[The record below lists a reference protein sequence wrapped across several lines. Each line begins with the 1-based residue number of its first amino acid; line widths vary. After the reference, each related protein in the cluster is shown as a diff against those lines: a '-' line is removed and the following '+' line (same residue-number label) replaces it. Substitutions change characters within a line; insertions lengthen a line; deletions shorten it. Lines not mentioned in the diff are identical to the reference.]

1 MKRKE
6 KIARSTIGVSI
17 STMVSRILGYIRD
30 MLTARLLG
38 AGMMADAVFVAY
50 RIPNLFRSL
59 LGEGALSSSFIP
71 VFVEFMK
78 TKGEEETKKFVKSIF
93 ITFLTVLTLLTIAGW
108 YFAPEIVRL
117 IAPGF
122 LNSPEKLALTINL
135 TRIIFPFMIA
145 IGMGALALGM
155 LNSLGRF
162 IIPALSP
169 CMLSVSEI
177 TFILFICPYME
188 KPVYGLAV
196 SIMIGGFAQLAF
208 QLPELIKKGY
218 FSFSILDGL
227 KNLRSM
233 VNHPGVK
240 KVCMLM
246 LPAAAGLSIGQ
257 VNMFVDTILASLL
270 REGSVTVIYF
280 ASRVML
286 LPLSL
291 FGVAIATVSLPLM
304 AESSVESDYNKFKST
319 MSSGLRMIFFT
330 MLPSTFGLM
339 FFGLPIIRVLFEHG
353 RFKAYDSVITSQ
365 ALFFF
370 SIGLIAFAG
379 VKVVVSAFY
388 ALKDTLTPV
397 LVAVFAMVLNLL
409 LNLIFII
416 PMGVGGIALATS
428 LAAFFNLFLLM
439 YELRAKIGALG
450 ISKMA
455 VSFIKTI
462 FASLPVIAVCI
473 LAETAFCNTSK
484 YLQVVITLPLAV
496 IVYLA
501 AAYILKCKELN
512 YILNAV
518 LNRASKIPSAAGE
531 SRTTQQG

>member
-1 MKRKE
+1 
-6 KIARSTIGVSI
+6 
-17 STMVSRILGYIRD
+17 
-30 MLTARLLG
+30 
-38 AGMMADAVFVAY
+38 
-50 RIPNLFRSL
+50 
-59 LGEGALSSSFIP
+59 
-71 VFVEFMK
+71 
-78 TKGEEETKKFVKSIF
+78 
-93 ITFLTVLTLLTIAGW
+93 
-108 YFAPEIVRL
+108 
-117 IAPGF
+117 
-122 LNSPEKLALTINL
+122 
-135 TRIIFPFMIA
+135 
-145 IGMGALALGM
+145 
-155 LNSLGRF
+155 
-162 IIPALSP
+162 
-169 CMLSVSEI
+169 
-177 TFILFICPYME
+177 
-188 KPVYGLAV
+188 
-196 SIMIGGFAQLAF
+196 
-208 QLPELIKKGY
+208 
-218 FSFSILDGL
+218 
-227 KNLRSM
+227 M